1 MSDNQL
7 PVSAQNKEVRQWAML
22 CHFAAFLGLV
32 FPFGSVLGPLILWQ
46 VKKDMDPL
54 IDDQGKEALN
64 FQLTVAIAWLVCFV
78 LGFVV
83 IGFLLMVVLVI
94 AGRAGVPSAPGATDA
109 RVAGAKVQ
117 SACCPRRNGS
127 SARRREWPRRGKSG
141 DSHSIRRSAWKK
153 SYSQGSWCIA
163 SRVLTGSDD
172 VRAWLSIA

>member
-7 PVSAQNKEVRQWAML
+7 PVPAQTKEVRQWAML

-83 IGFLLMVVLVI
+83 FGFLLMVVLVI
-94 AGRAGVPSAPGATDA
+94 AAL
-109 RVAGAKVQ
+109 
-117 SACCPRRNGS
+117 
-127 SARRREWPRRGKSG
+127 
-141 DSHSIRRSAWKK
+141 
-153 SYSQGSWCIA
+153 
-163 SRVLTGSDD
+163 VLTIIGG
-172 VRAWLSIA
+172 VKANKGIAYRYPCTWRLIK